1 MSARAMSVS
10 EREFLEQTLRAAP
23 TSARRW
29 KEGAENA
36 FILFAILMVVF
47 AAGWWGIN
55 WLTRNLAHLDIGLNS
70 AAAPWV
76 VALGVVV
83 GGIYAAVSTA
93 RWIRRWRDPRPL
105 INADISGG
113 QVVEETYHFTAA
125 KRFQEPEHGGLFYF
139 LRTTD
144 DRVLVLYDAE
154 SQGLGVQGDNP
165 LRSTFKPCTNLVI
178 VRAPNTGYVISKH
191 FSGEPLLSGDPHELA
206 VGPKEWPDSD
216 AYCDIPWQQL
226 ETRLG
231 KVA

>member
-1 MSARAMSVS
+1 MSGS
-10 EREFLEQTLRAAP
+10 EREFLEQILRTAP

-47 AAGWWGIN
+47 AAGWWGVN
-55 WLTRNLAHLDIGLNS
+55 WVIRNLARLDVGLNS
-70 AAAPWV
+70 AVAPWV
-76 VALGVVV
+76 IALGIVVC
-83 GGIYAAVSTA
+83 GTYAAVSTV
-93 RWIRRWRDPRPL
+93 RWIRRWKDPRPL
-105 INADISGG
+105 LSADINGG

-144 DRVLVLYDAE
+144 DRVFVLYDAE
-154 SQGLGVQGDNP
+154 SQDLGVQPEDP
-165 LRSTFKPCTNLVI
+165 LASTFKPCTHLLI

-191 FSGEPLLSGDPHELA
+191 FSGEPLMVGDPRELA

-216 AYCDIPWQQL
+216 AYCGIPWQQL

-231 KVA
+231 KAT